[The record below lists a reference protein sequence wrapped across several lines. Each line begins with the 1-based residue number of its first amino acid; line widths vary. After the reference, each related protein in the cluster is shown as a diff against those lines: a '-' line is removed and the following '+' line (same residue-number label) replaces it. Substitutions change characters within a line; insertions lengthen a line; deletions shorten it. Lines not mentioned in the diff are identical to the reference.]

1 MLQRETM
8 RKNIILLLV
17 IAPFF
22 SGCGT
27 ELDLDRKSAT
37 ELCVEAH
44 MAARASEHHL
54 AATDDESAQLMK
66 KADATLPENMT
77 GEQLMKALEKPD
89 PAPSEQERRVI
100 YYNKK
105 GEEIGRSGFEAEAV
119 SAAAA
124 ARAKANYYLLCL
136 KASAGK

>member
-1 MLQRETM
+1 MKLSKSLRI
-8 RKNIILLLV
+8 KVVLV

-27 ELDLDRKSAT
+27 ELDLDSPTAT

-44 MAARASEHHL
+44 MAARASENHL
-54 AATDDESAQLMK
+54 EGRTKLFNA
-66 KADATLPENMT
+66 
-77 GEQLMKALEKPD
+77 
-89 PAPSEQERRVI
+89 
-100 YYNKK
+100 K
-105 GEEIGRSGFEAEAV
+105 GERIPRPRQSEAV